1 MLDTHLWFNQ
11 QTVEAAEAQ
20 ATQRIKSRVRTPEP
34 KNQETWRERQ
44 AREFSEITQRVK
56 QVLESAPLI
65 FISTELD
72 STLIAEL
79 GFDSVQHFMLL
90 TTNKRRA
97 LLVETGK
104 QIGKKKQWIN
114 SLHPDFEAHM
124 SQRRKAARKARGT
137 VTQTGARS

>member
-1 MLDTHLWFNQ
+1 MFDVKLWFNQ
-11 QTVEAAEAQ
+11 QAIESAEAQ
-20 ATQRIKSRVRTPEP
+20 ATQRIKSRIRTPEA
-34 KNQETWRERQ
+34 KNHETWRERQ
-44 AREFSEITQRVK
+44 AREFNEMTQKVK
-56 QVLESAPLI
+56 QVLEIAPLI

-72 STLIAEL
+72 SGLISEL

-104 QIGKKKQWIN
+104 FIGKKKQWIN

-124 SQRRKAARKARGT
+124 SQQRKAARKARST
-137 VTQTGARS
+137 TFGAAI